1 MLRLTML
8 MYTILGTTLAGIGVV
23 IALSMGMY
31 DVTPIVVSAVIGA
44 VAALPVSYLVAKQ
57 LKDL

>member
-31 DVTPIVVSAVIGA
+31 DVTPIIVSAVIGA

>member
-1 MLRLTML
+1 MLRLTLL

-31 DVTPIVVSAVIGA
+31 DVMPIVGTALAGA
-44 VAALPVSYLVAKQ
+44 IVALPVSYFVAKQ
-57 LKDL
+57 LKEL